1 MAFVALHKERRGK
14 FMGFM
19 GIMLLAVGLSM
30 DSSAIS
36 ACKGLAMPKVNY
48 RHVAIIAL
56 SFGGAEGILALLGWL
71 LGRQFYNTIVHF
83 DHWIVLIL
91 LAFVGGKMIW
101 DAFHEDLEAE
111 ERGRSFSIRETIFL
125 AVVTSI
131 DALAAGVSFA
141 FIRMSIPTAIAAIA
155 ITSATLSFISV
166 MIGHFF
172 SARFG
177 KAAEIAGGAMLILIG
192 IYLFSH

>member
-1 MAFVALHKERRGK
+1 MRRDKIFKLFTFITLRRERRGK
-14 FMGFM
+14 LLGFM

-48 RHVAIIAL
+48 RHVAVIAL

-91 LAFVGGKMIW
+91 LTFIGGKMIW
-101 DAFHEDLEAE
+101 DAFHTKIWRPKNAGAASAFGKRFSSPLSPPSTRWPQASLSPLSAC
-111 ERGRSFSIRETIFL
+111 RSPQPSPLLPLPRPACRSFT
-125 AVVTSI
+125 
-131 DALAAGVSFA
+131 
-141 FIRMSIPTAIAAIA
+141 
-155 ITSATLSFISV
+155 
-166 MIGHFF
+166 
-172 SARFG
+172 
-177 KAAEIAGGAMLILIG
+177 
-192 IYLFSH
+192 

>member
-1 MAFVALHKERRGK
+1 
-14 FMGFM
+14 MGFM

-48 RHVAIIAL
+48 RHVAVIAL

-91 LAFVGGKMIW
+91 LTFIGDKMIW

-111 ERGRSFSIRETIFL
+111 ERGRSFSVRETIFL
-125 AVVTSI
+125 SVVTSI

-155 ITSATLSFISV
+155 ITSASLSFISV

-177 KAAEIAGGAMLILIG
+177 KAAEVSGGIMLILIG
-192 IYLFSH
+192 NYLFFH

>member
-1 MAFVALHKERRGK
+1 
-14 FMGFM
+14 MGFM

-30 DSSAIS
+30 DSSSIS

-48 RHVAIIAL
+48 RHVAVIAL

-71 LGRQFYNTIVHF
+71 LGRQFYNIIVHF

-91 LAFVGGKMIW
+91 LAFIGGKMIW

-111 ERGRSFSIRETIFL
+111 ERGRSFSVRETIFL
-125 AVVTSI
+125 SVVTSI

-141 FIRMSIPTAIAAIA
+141 FIRMSIPTAIAVLAVAGTTIKR
-155 ITSATLSFISV
+155 SVSFPLSI
-166 MIGHFF
+166 
-172 SARFG
+172 
-177 KAAEIAGGAMLILIG
+177 
-192 IYLFSH
+192 